1 MFSMKNLEMYTES
14 FKTKYEAFINGCD
27 SIEDMGLWDK
37 ESYGEMEAFYSNDLI
52 SIIIRI
58 IATDKSIEQNEVDYL
73 NKTFGFDYTKEQLLE
88 VYNSCY
94 ENIVSESFDENF
106 ENGITYMRK
115 INAKLADAYKDLLS
129 LICEIIIASDG
140 VISDSEIA
148 EVKQLNAMCE

>member
-1 MFSMKNLEMYTES
+1 MKNLEMNTES

-37 ESYGEMEAFYSNDLI
+37 ESFGEMEAFYSNDLI

-58 IATDKSIEQNEVDYL
+58 IATDKSIEQKEVDYL
-73 NKTFGFDYTKEQLLE
+73 NKTFGFDYTKEQLVE

-115 INAKLADAYKDLLS
+115 INSKLADAYKELLY
-129 LICEIIIASDG
+129 LVCKIIIESDG
-140 VISDSEIA
+140 VVA
-148 EVKQLNAMCE
+148 ETEVVEVEKLKTMCH